1 MEKAKNLPTVCPSCH
16 EQLHV
21 AGLHCPECGTR
32 IEGDYCL
39 PTVLQLPADDQR
51 FVMDFILCSGSL
63 KEMATRMNLS
73 YPTVRNRLDEII
85 ERLKSYEA

>member
-1 MEKAKNLPTVCPSCH
+1 M
-16 EQLHV
+16 

-32 IEGDYCL
+32 IEGDYRL
-39 PTVLQLPADDQR
+39 PTGLQLPTADQR

-85 ERLKSYEA
+85 EKLKLYEA